1 MKISN
6 IVLFVLFFSLFG
18 CQSSE
23 LEDPST
29 LIHFSLGE
37 ESFVK
42 LQVLNSYDV
51 VVATLMNGYQP
62 AGQHAVSFSA
72 DNLAE
77 GIYYYILEVTGE
89 SSGIHEKTIRLMVL
103 VK

>member
-6 IVLFVLFFSLFG
+6 IVLFVLFLSLFG

-29 LIHFSLGE
+29 IIPFTIGE

-51 VVATLMNGYQP
+51 VVATLINDYKP
-62 AGQHAVSFSA
+62 AGNYSVAFSA
-72 DNLAE
+72 ENLAE
-77 GIYYYILEVTGE
+77 GIYFYVLEATGK
-89 SSGIHEKTIRLMVL
+89 STGIHKKIVRQFVL